1 LALRLRE
8 GNSYNRSSDL
18 LHIFISLDW
27 IASDSAT
34 FRRFVH
40 CSISGRALQDV
51 AVSGEM
57 QISRSSS

>member
-1 LALRLRE
+1 
-8 GNSYNRSSDL
+8 

-34 FRRFVH
+34 LRRFVH

-51 AVSGEM
+51 AVSGGM
-57 QISRSSS
+57 QIFP